1 MQDDQEH
8 RQESGG
14 SDGLWIRSSIT
25 RGLEGVVEP
34 KVSMGA
40 KKRGG
45 GKMKTENQKNYTGC
59 SENLRYAHF

>member
-14 SDGLWIRSSIT
+14 SDGLWRRSSIT

-34 KVSMGA
+34 KVSMRA

-45 GKMKTENQKNYTGC
+45 GKMKAENWKNYIGC
-59 SENLRYAHF
+59 SEKLRYANF